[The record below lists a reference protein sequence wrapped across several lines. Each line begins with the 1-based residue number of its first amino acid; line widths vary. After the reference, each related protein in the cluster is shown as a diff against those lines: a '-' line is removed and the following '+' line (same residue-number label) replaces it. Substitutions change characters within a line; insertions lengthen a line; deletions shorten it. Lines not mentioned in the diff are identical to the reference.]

1 MKLRHLLPTVL
12 IVTLFLTGYAFGG
25 SSIRQSALT
34 FSAPIYEIEDLI
46 AELQEDGNNVLVSG
60 KVKNLGHSPV
70 KGYVIVYFKNEKGVV
85 VHSVETDVN
94 NNKPFTRGKAG
105 SFEISANI
113 EGKTGI
119 QNVFI
124 EFVNK

>member
-1 MKLRHLLPTVL
+1 MKLRYLLPAVIT
-12 IVTLFLTGYAFGG
+12 TLFFTVYAFGG
-25 SSIRQSALT
+25 SAVRQSALT
-34 FSAPIYEIEDLI
+34 FSAPVYEIEDLT
-46 AELQEDGNNVLVSG
+46 ADLQEDGHNVLVTG
-60 KVKNLGHSPV
+60 KVKNLGFSPV